1 MQSRWRLDGKLAL
14 ITGGT
19 RGIGLA
25 TAEQL
30 LDLGAQVFIV
40 ARDAQAVAAQVARWR
55 AQGRPARGMAADLAD
70 APGRE
75 QVIARIAQSWGK
87 LDALVNN
94 LGTNVRGLLA
104 QYSPDDYRRLFEA
117 NVMSVFDLCR
127 LAYPLLKQAK
137 GSAVVNITSVSGL
150 AHARNIAAYGSTKAA
165 VIQLT
170 KSLAV
175 EWAPDSIRVNSLAP
189 WYIRTDLTRP
199 VWENEELL
207 AAILARTPMGRIGEP
222 AEVAAAVA
230 FLCMPASAYITGQCL
245 AIDGGYS
252 VYGF

>member
-14 ITGGT
+14 VTGGT

-55 AQGRPARGMAADLAD
+55 AQGKPAQGMAADLAG

-75 QVIARIAQSWGK
+75 QVIARIAQSGGK

-94 LGTNVRGLLA
+94 LGTNVRGPLA

-137 GSAVVNITSVSGL
+137 GGAVVNIASVSGL

-189 WYIRTDLTRP
+189 WYIRTELTRP

-222 AEVAAAVA
+222 AEVAAAAA

>member
-14 ITGGT
+14 VTGGT
-19 RGIGLA
+19 RGIGHA

-30 LDLGAQVFIV
+30 LDLGARVFIV
-40 ARDAQAVAAQVARWR
+40 ARDARAVDSQVALWR
-55 AQGRPARGMAADLAD
+55 AQGKPADGMATDLVD

-87 LDALVNN
+87 LDILVNN
-94 LGTNVRGLLA
+94 LGTNIRGPLA
-104 QYSPDDYRRLFEA
+104 QYSPDDYRRLFDA

-127 LAYPLLKQAK
+127 LAHVLLTRGNGA
-137 GSAVVNITSVSGL
+137 AVVNIASVSGL
-150 AHARNIAAYGSTKAA
+150 AHVRNIAAYGSIKAA

-175 EWAPDSIRVNSLAP
+175 EWAPESIRVNSLAP

-199 VWENEELL
+199 VWENAEMLS
-207 AAILARTPMGRIGEP
+207 AILARTPMGRIGEP
-222 AEVAAAVA
+222 PEVAAAVA
-230 FLCMPASAYITGQCL
+230 FLCMPASSYITGQCL

-252 VYGF
+252 ICGF